1 MFRLLFNNNKK
12 NGKTM
17 KNKTKTLKIKTN
29 GLFAIFSD
37 KELEKHIKQYSKEEQ
52 RLLWLGV
59 MFGQNNVVNKLNKMK
74 FEIIDN

>member
-1 MFRLLFNNNKK
+1 MFRLLFNNNKNK
-12 NGKTM
+12 GKTM

-37 KELEKHIKQYSKEEQ
+37 KELEKHIKAYSKEEQ
-52 RLLWLGV
+52 SLLWLGV